1 MNIDNIRTFYQ
12 VAQTNS
18 FTQAARDLYL
28 TQPAVSQQIQ
38 NLENSLG
45 VTLFDRGRRK
55 VILTREG
62 EILFNYAQKI
72 FGLLHDLES
81 AFENLNEL
89 SYGHLNL
96 GATAIMG
103 TYYLPQ
109 FIAMFHAE
117 HPGVKITL
125 NIKNSHLVAEL
136 VHQDALDLAFGGS
149 STAHPGLSRHFLHRE
164 SLILVCAKTSPL
176 LRRPQPLKA
185 EDLTGE
191 SLILREAGTRVT
203 NTVLAWLRERG
214 IPAPSLL
221 TVNNMEATKALVSAG
236 VGVTILPR
244 HTAQEELDAGRLVQL
259 QMEDFR
265 LYTDYF
271 LLYATGRKMSNA
283 ARAFLSVLHT
293 HGVPLPK
300 ELLE

>member
-1 MNIDNIRTFYQ
+1 MNIDYLKTFYQ

-72 FGLLHDLES
+72 FGLLHELEN

-89 SYGHLNL
+89 QHGNL
-96 GATAIMG
+96 CIGATAVMG

-117 HPGVKITL
+117 HPGVNITL
-125 NIKNSHLVAEL
+125 SIKNSHLVAEL

-176 LRRPQPLKA
+176 LLRPRPLKA
-185 EDLTGE
+185 EDLLGE
-191 SLILREAGTRVT
+191 SLILREPGTRLT
-203 NTVLAWLRERG
+203 NKVLGWFRERG
-214 IPAPSLL
+214 IHAPSLL
-221 TVNNMEATKALVSAG
+221 TVNNMEATKALVSTGAG
-236 VGVTILPR
+236 ITVLPR
-244 HTAQEELDAGRLVQL
+244 HTAQEELDSGRLVQL
-259 QMEDFR
+259 KVEDFR

-271 LLYATGRKMSNA
+271 LLYAAGRRMSNA
-283 ARAFLSVLHT
+283 ARAFLMELHS

-300 ELLE
+300 ELLA